1 MSKQDQQQQE
11 GELQPLVLPRTG
23 ESVDNEME
31 EKTKFGKK
39 AATQIIVFL
48 LLFVF
53 AKNVRYDRKQNKF
66 DEDDEEGNY
75 SAAYGVVNVD
85 FDIDQY
91 DIAYVNL
98 MRHGE
103 KDFGF
108 ESEHLSQIGYDRAKY
123 YANCM
128 TTSNA
133 SSYYT
138 ETFPKPLG
146 SLMSQLNA
154 TITPPYKGNIGLSQ
168 RSTETLQ
175 SLSQVTGIPI
185 HKPCK
190 MTDLDCFVST
200 ILTGLIQPNQT
211 VLVSW
216 EHKLF
221 PELLRLLLTQGEDT
235 GVMTTGMLPK
245 SIVSRK
251 DGQELLKKHY
261 GKWPEKCDAQSWKNP
276 RVIKDEKIVE
286 GKLAFPFHNACF
298 DRVWQIQYIKLK
310 TEPNL
315 AKYWVPIN
323 VRSINNGYGG
333 SKNSPCE
340 EGLKPIS
347 LP

>member
-11 GELQPLVLPRTG
+11 GEIQPLLPRSG
-23 ESVDNEME
+23 ESNNKRTVV
-31 EKTKFGKK
+31 
-39 AATQIIVFL
+39 AQIVIFL

-53 AKNVRYDRKQNKF
+53 SKNVRYDNKENEF
-66 DEDDEEGNY
+66 DEDDERDNI
-75 SAAYGVVNVD
+75 SAAYGVVTVD

-91 DIAYVNL
+91 DIAYVDL

-128 TTSNA
+128 PTSST

-138 ETFPKPLG
+138 ESFPKPLC

-190 MTDLDCFVST
+190 MTDFDCFVTT
-200 ILTGLIQPNQT
+200 ILTDLIQPNQT

-221 PELLRLLLTQGEDT
+221 PELLQLLLLSSSSTT
-235 GVMTTGMLPK
+235 TTGIL
-245 SIVSRK
+245 STK

-261 GKWPEKCDAQSWKNP
+261 EKWPEKCDAQSWKNP
-276 RVIKDEKIVE
+276 RVIKDEKLVE
-286 GKLAFPFHNACF
+286 GKLAFPYHNVCF

-310 TEPNL
+310 TERNL

-340 EGLKPIS
+340 EGLQPIS
-347 LP
+347 FP